1 MSIFRSTPSGSSNFD
16 RMRIAQ
22 GERRDLALH
31 VGAVADADD
40 VQFAREPAR
49 DALHGIRG
57 QRARQPVERRLLVGG
72 ALHFQLAVGLLEA

>member
-22 GERRDLALH
+22 REGRDLALD

-40 VQFAREPAR
+40 VQLAREPAR
-49 DALHGIRG
+49 DALHRVRR
-57 QRARQPVERRLLVGG
+57 QRARQPVQRRMLVGV
-72 ALHFQLAVGLLEA
+72 ALDFELAVGLLDA